1 MTQQSNFLTKAL
13 QAISVLLIAATFVGL
28 GIWQLQRAADLKNS
42 LKVATTIDS
51 TVVPLESVTAP
62 REAIPA
68 AALNKNVSATGHYIA
83 NFRAPNQIDGAGKQ
97 SDWEVAL
104 LQIGT
109 NSAILVVRGLWSERL
124 LNPDIQQ
131 SMNIDVTGLL
141 VASQYGDRAENAPG
155 VISRLDS
162 AVVTSITDLDL
173 YDGYILATS
182 EATRD
187 QKLERT
193 RVTPEKLQ
201 SKIPGFRPSCLV
213 ARASIAA
220 STWSLMR
227 PAASPCSKVSSMA
240 AWPWG
245 RPK

>member
-1 MTQQSNFLTKAL
+1 MTQQNNFLTKAF
-13 QAISVLLIAATFVGL
+13 QAVAVLLIAAVFVGL

-42 LKVATTIDS
+42 LKVATTID
-51 TVVPLESVTAP
+51 TNIVPLDSVTAP

-68 AALNKNVSATGHYIA
+68 KALNKTVSANGHYIA
-83 NFRAPNQIDGAGKQ
+83 NFRAPNQIDGAGNV

-104 LQIGT
+104 MQIGT

-124 LNPDIQQ
+124 LNPDVQQ

-141 VASQYGDRAENAPG
+141 VASQFGDRAENAPG

-162 AVVTSITDLDL
+162 AVVTSLTDLDL

-182 EATRD
+182 ESTRD

-201 SKIPGFRPSCLV
+201 SKIPGFYWQHLSYV
-213 ARASIAA
+213 VI
-220 STWSLMR
+220 WWLMAGVVLYLPFYR
-227 PAASPCSKVSSMA
+227 RRVTP
-240 AWPWG
+240 
-245 RPK
+245 